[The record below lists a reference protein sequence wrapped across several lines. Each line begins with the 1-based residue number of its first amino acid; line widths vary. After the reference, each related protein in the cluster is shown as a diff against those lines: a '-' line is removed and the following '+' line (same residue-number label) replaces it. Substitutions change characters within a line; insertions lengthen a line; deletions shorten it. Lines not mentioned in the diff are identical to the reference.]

1 VFIDFRQEDVPSD
14 VPNDVALALFRVL
27 QEAVENALNYAAV
40 RDIWVSL
47 RGTEDELQLEIA
59 DLGVGFVVATVMS
72 NQALG
77 FVAMRER
84 LALVG
89 GEVTIHSMPG
99 QGTRIHARAPLR
111 REQEI

>member
-1 VFIDFRQEDVPSD
+1 
-14 VPNDVALALFRVL
+14 
-27 QEAVENALNYAAV
+27 VENALNYAAV

-47 RGTEDELQLEIA
+47 RGAGDELQLEVA
-59 DLGVGFVVATVMS
+59 DLGVGFDVAAVMS

-89 GEVTIHSMPG
+89 GQVKIHSMPG
-99 QGTRIHARAPLR
+99 QGTRILAHAPLR